1 MRSKKKCACVR
12 TLRCCLYSTRVPW
25 ARACACS
32 HLANSAPFCEVCAA
46 SWSGQSQMLR
56 QASNPFRGTLVRRE
70 GCRFREHWRVISMVL
85 DASCAYKR
93 ELVSSPIEGHLLTVT
108 TRALLFRFPVR
119 PDILCGH
126 SRPWLL
132 LASAAG
138 LLSRRVS
145 TSQSQTCTSTMSVQS
160 GAAHCV
166 VALRPRLVLQAWC
179 GGADR
184 RLQQGSRTRAPSR
197 CHR

>member
-1 MRSKKKCACVR
+1 MRSKRKCACER

-32 HLANSAPFCEVCAA
+32 RLANSAPFYEVCAA
-46 SWSGQSQMLR
+46 SCSGQSQMLR

-70 GCRFREHWRVISMVL
+70 GYRPGRTGESSQWSLTCRMRARGAGFVTDRRT
-85 DASCAYKR
+85 
-93 ELVSSPIEGHLLTVT
+93 PLTVT

-138 LLSRRVS
+138 LLSWRVS
-145 TSQSQTCTSTMSVQS
+145 TSQSQTCTSTMSVQK

-166 VALRPRLVLQAWC
+166 VALHPRLVLQAWC
-179 GGADR
+179 GSADP